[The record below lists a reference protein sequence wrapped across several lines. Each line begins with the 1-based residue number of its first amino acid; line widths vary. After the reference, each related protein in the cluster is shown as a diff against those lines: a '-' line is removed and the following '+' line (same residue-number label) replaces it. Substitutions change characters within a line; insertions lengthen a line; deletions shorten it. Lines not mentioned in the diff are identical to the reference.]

1 MKRILL
7 WPLLSILL
15 FADPML
21 RPIPDNV
28 PFDRQKA
35 ALGKA
40 LFFDTLLSKDN
51 TVSCAT
57 CHDIDDGGDDGL
69 PVSFGIRGKKG
80 SINSPTVL
88 NAVFNFRQ
96 FWDGRAKDLKEQ
108 AKSPILNPV
117 EMGNTFENLVKTLR
131 KSPYRKRFEAIYAD
145 GVTADNVADALAEYE
160 KSLVTPSPF
169 DRYLEGDVNAL
180 TPRQKE
186 GLRLFRTKGCIVCHH
201 GVNLGGTM
209 YSRFGVIESTHSA
222 DLGRYNVT
230 KNPEEMY
237 AFKVPTLRNV
247 ALTAPYFHDGRTR
260 SLAEAVAIMAN
271 VQLGRAM
278 SKEEIESIVDFLKS
292 LTGRVPEGAKP

>member
-1 MKRILL
+1 MKRFLL
-7 WPLLSILL
+7 WPLLGTLL

-21 RPIPDNV
+21 RPIPGNLPV
-28 PFDRQKA
+28 DRQKA

-57 CHDIDDGGDDGL
+57 CHDIDNGGDDGL
-69 PVSFGIRGKKG
+69 PVSFGIRGKTG
-80 SINSPTVL
+80 TLNAPTVL

-108 AKSPILNPV
+108 AKGPIVNPV
-117 EMGNTFENLVKTLR
+117 EMGNTLDNLVATLK
-131 KSPYRKRFEAIYAD
+131 KSPYRRRFEAIYAD
-145 GVTADNVADALAEYE
+145 GVTADNVADAIAEYE

-169 DRYLEGDVNAL
+169 DRYLEGDVDAL
-180 TPRQKE
+180 TPKQKE

-209 YSRFGVIESTHSA
+209 YSRFGVIRSTHSA
-222 DLGRYNVT
+222 DLGRYDVT
-230 KNPEEMY
+230 KNPEDMY

-247 ALTAPYFHDGRTR
+247 ALTAPYFHDGRTQ
-260 SLAEAVAIMAN
+260 SLEEAVMIMAN

-278 SKEEIESIVDFLKS
+278 SKEEIGSIVAFLKS
-292 LTGRVPEGAKP
+292 LTGTVPKEARP